1 MANLIFNLLAIA
13 FIIAFITDISKA
25 TISIEDMIG
34 KYLNLKNVHIKI
46 LECSLCQTWWAG
58 LLFLIGSNQ
67 FNIINIALVAIVSGF
82 TFVWNEIYNVAFTV
96 ISSVINK
103 IYDIFQQ

>member
-1 MANLIFNLLAIA
+1 MANLIFNLLAIS

-25 TISIEDMIG
+25 TTSIEDMIG

-46 LECSLCQTWWAG
+46 LECSLCQAWWAG
-58 LLFLIGSNQ
+58 LLFLVISNQ

-82 TFVWNEIYNVAFTV
+82 TFVWNEMYNVIYTS
-96 ISSVINK
+96 ISSIINK